1 MNKINKNTNIDFPE
15 INQTEINN
23 MKNNNLHY
31 NKNTNTKWQLFL
43 FICILCS
50 SCELIVIGEKQKS
63 EPVLDYNKNTPF
75 GIVMRFKMQLDSNN
89 EKYASLLLASP
100 FGKKYNAF
108 ERYELQSEVSRFK
121 RQIINKNITNYRT
134 DTLSD
139 SRLNVKLELDY
150 IHNVFFSTQKIK
162 ENWYIIDFQ
171 IQ

>member
-1 MNKINKNTNIDFPE
+1 MNDIYKNIEIDLREVNINELTSLKT
-15 INQTEINN
+15 
-23 MKNNNLHY
+23 NNLHY
-31 NKNTNTKWQLFL
+31 SLNTITRWQLFL
-43 FICILCS
+43 FICFLCS

-75 GIVMRFKMQLDSNN
+75 GIVIRFKMQLDSNN

-121 RQIINKNITNYRT
+121 RQIINKSITNYQT

-150 IHNVFFSTQKIK
+150 NHNVFFSTQKIK
-162 ENWYIIDFQ
+162 ENWYRISY
-171 IQ
+171 

>member
-1 MNKINKNTNIDFPE
+1 MNDIHKNTEIEFREENITELDSLKANNFHYS
-15 INQTEINN
+15 INTI
-23 MKNNNLHY
+23 
-31 NKNTNTKWQLFL
+31 TKWQLFL
-43 FICILCS
+43 FICFLCS

-63 EPVLDYNKNTPF
+63 EPILDYSKNTPF

-121 RQIINKNITNYRT
+121 RQIINKNITDYQT

-171 IQ
+171 CQ